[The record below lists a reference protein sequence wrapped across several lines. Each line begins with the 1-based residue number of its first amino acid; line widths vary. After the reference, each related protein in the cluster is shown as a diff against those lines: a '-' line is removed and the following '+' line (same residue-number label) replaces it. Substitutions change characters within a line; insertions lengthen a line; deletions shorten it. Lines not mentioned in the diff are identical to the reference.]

1 MTTKREAVVVGGGL
15 AGITTSLI
23 LAERGWGV
31 TLVEARPRLGGRATS
46 YKRGDLTVDNGQHV
60 FLRCCTAYRG
70 LLERLGAGPDTGMT
84 HLQDRLDIP
93 LRSAADGT
101 EARLRRNGLP
111 APLHLARALG
121 GYGLL
126 PLRDRAKLG
135 GPALALRRTDPS
147 STEVDE
153 RGFGQF
159 LREHGQSQ
167 AAIDRLWSVIST
179 ATLNIAPDD
188 ASLALAAKVFRTGL
202 LETNDGADLGYAT
215 VPLGRIHDEL
225 ARKAL
230 GNAGVTVLDS
240 TKAEPLAPDAQSD
253 NPTSDHMTAWVGQ
266 EPEFPQR
273 PNTPQTTAG
282 PEPARTEQQL
292 STPQVAAGSSEPL
305 PPDALSDNPTS
316 ENMTIQAGQGPD
328 TLPAT
333 AGRSAPLAPH
343 PHAQSDNPTITVT
356 DRAGNSTVLTADA
369 IILAVPHDTAAD
381 LLPRSYRPTGFDGL
395 GHSPILNIHLRYDRP
410 VLDGPF
416 LAAVDSP
423 AQWIFDRTAAS
434 GLDGPPGSYL
444 AITVSAADDLID
456 TPTRE
461 LAALFEAEVARLL
474 PDAAGAR
481 LEECFVTRERHATFR
496 QERGSAALRPG
507 PATGM
512 PGVYLAGA
520 WTDTGWPDTME
531 SAVRSGIAAARLV
544 VDQTTGE
551 G

>member
-1 MTTKREAVVVGGGL
+1 MNAGPTETGQRAVVVGGGL
-15 AGITTSLI
+15 AGITTALV
-23 LAERGWGV
+23 LAERGWSV

-46 YKRGDLTVDNGQHV
+46 YRRGELTVDNGQHV

-70 LLERLGAGPDTGMT
+70 LLDRLGAGPDTGLT

-93 LRSAADGT
+93 LKSASDAST
-101 EARLRRNGLP
+101 ARLRRTALP
-111 APLHLARALG
+111 APLHLAVALG

-135 GPALALRRTDPS
+135 GPAFALRRTDPAS
-147 STEVDE
+147 LDVDE
-153 RGFGQF
+153 QGFGHF
-159 LREHGQSQ
+159 LREKGQSQ

-230 GNAGVTVLDS
+230 DAAGVTVLDS
-240 TKAEPLAPDAQSD
+240 TKAEPLSEVPLIRTVTVVDRS
-253 NPTSDHMTAWVGQ
+253 G
-266 EPEFPQR
+266 E
-273 PNTPQTTAG
+273 
-282 PEPARTEQQL
+282 RTE
-292 STPQVAAGSSEPL
+292 
-305 PPDALSDNPTS
+305 
-316 ENMTIQAGQGPD
+316 
-328 TLPAT
+328 
-333 AGRSAPLAPH
+333 LA
-343 PHAQSDNPTITVT
+343 
-356 DRAGNSTVLTADA
+356 ADA
-369 IILAVPHDTAAD
+369 VVLAVPHDVAAT
-381 LLPRSYRPTGFDGL
+381 LLPTPHHPTAFGKL

-416 LAAVDSP
+416 LAAVDTP

-434 GLDGPPGSYL
+434 GLDGPAGRYV
-444 AITVSAADDLID
+444 AVTVSAADALCE

-461 LAALFEAEVARLL
+461 LATLFEAELARLL
-474 PDAAGAR
+474 PKTKDAR
-481 LEECFVTRERHATFR
+481 LEEVFVTREQHATFR
-496 QERGSAALRPG
+496 QERGSAPLRPG

-520 WTDTGWPDTME
+520 WTATGWPDTME
-531 SAVRSGIAAARLV
+531 SAVRSGINAARLV
-544 VDQTTGE
+544 VDHTTGE

>member
-1 MTTKREAVVVGGGL
+1 MSAPSDMSGRPARAVVVGGGL
-15 AGITTSLI
+15 AGITASLV
-23 LAERGWGV
+23 LAERGWSV

-46 YKRGDLTVDNGQHV
+46 YKRGELTVDNGQHV

-70 LLERLGAGPDTGMT
+70 LLDRLGAGPGTGMT

-93 LRSAADGT
+93 LKSAADAST
-101 EARLRRNGLP
+101 ARLRRNGLP
-111 APLHLARALG
+111 APLHLAKALG

-135 GPALALRRTDPS
+135 GPALAIRRTDPES
-147 STEVDE
+147 READE

-159 LREHGQSQ
+159 LRDHGQSQ

-179 ATLNIAPDD
+179 ATLNINPDD

-202 LETNDGADLGYAT
+202 LETNDGSDLGYAT

-240 TKAEPLAPDAQSD
+240 TKAEPLE
-253 NPTSDHMTAWVGQ
+253 TASG
-266 EPEFPQR
+266 
-273 PNTPQTTAG
+273 TTA
-282 PEPARTEQQL
+282 
-292 STPQVAAGSSEPL
+292 V
-305 PPDALSDNPTS
+305 
-316 ENMTIQAGQGPD
+316 
-328 TLPAT
+328 
-333 AGRSAPLAPH
+333 
-343 PHAQSDNPTITVT
+343 TVT
-356 DRAGNSTVLTADA
+356 DRAEQSTTIEADA
-369 IILAVPHDTAAD
+369 VVLAVPHDVAAS
-381 LLPRSYRPTGFDGL
+381 LLPDEHHPTDFGKL

-434 GLDGPPGSYL
+434 GLDGPPGRYL

-461 LAALFEAEVARLL
+461 LAALFEAELARLL
-474 PDAAGAR
+474 PGAAGAR
-481 LEECFVTRERHATFR
+481 LEECFATRERHATFR
-496 QERGSAALRPG
+496 QERGSAPLRPG
-507 PATGM
+507 PATGV

-520 WTDTGWPDTME
+520 WTATGWPDTME
-531 SAVRSGIAAARLV
+531 SAVRSGIGAARLV

>member
-1 MTTKREAVVVGGGL
+1 MSEHSPHQSTARRAVVVGGGL
-15 AGITTSLI
+15 AGITTALV
-23 LAERGWGV
+23 LAERGWEV
-31 TLVEARPRLGGRATS
+31 TLAEARPRLGGRATS
-46 YKRGDLTVDNGQHV
+46 YRRGELTVDNGQHV
-60 FLRCCTAYRG
+60 FLRCCSAYRG
-70 LLERLGAGPDTGMT
+70 LLDRLGAGPGTGMT

-93 LRSAADGT
+93 LKSASDAST
-101 EARLRRNGLP
+101 ARLRRSGLP

-135 GPALALRRTDPS
+135 GPALALRRTDPTS
-147 STEVDE
+147 ATVDE
-153 RGFGQF
+153 QGFGHF

-202 LETNDGADLGYAT
+202 LEHNDGSDLGYAT

-230 GNAGVTVLDS
+230 DAAGVTVLES
-240 TKAEPLAPDAQSD
+240 TKAEPLESD
-253 NPTSDHMTAWVGQ
+253 GNSDSNTASAEGG
-266 EPEFPQR
+266 R
-273 PNTPQTTAG
+273 
-282 PEPARTEQQL
+282 
-292 STPQVAAGSSEPL
+292 AAV
-305 PPDALSDNPTS
+305 
-316 ENMTIQAGQGPD
+316 
-328 TLPAT
+328 TL
-333 AGRSAPLAPH
+333 
-343 PHAQSDNPTITVT
+343 T
-356 DRAGNSTVLTADA
+356 DRAGQSSTLTVDA
-369 IILAVPHDTAAD
+369 VVLAVPHDVAAT
-381 LLPRSYRPTGFDGL
+381 LLPQSHHPTEFAKL
-395 GHSPILNIHLRYDRP
+395 GHSPILNIHLRYDRT

-434 GLDGPPGSYL
+434 GVDGPPGSYL
-444 AITVSAADDLID
+444 AITVSAADALAD

-474 PDAAGAR
+474 PAARSAR
-481 LEECFVTRERHATFR
+481 VEDCFVTREQHATFR
-496 QERGSAALRPG
+496 QARGSAALRPG
-507 PATGM
+507 PGTSM

-531 SAVRSGIAAARLV
+531 SAVRSGISAARLV
-544 VDQTTGE
+544 VDHTTGE

>member
-1 MTTKREAVVVGGGL
+1 MSAERTAVVVGGGL
-15 AGITTSLI
+15 AGITAALV

-31 TLVEARPRLGGRATS
+31 TLAEARPRLGGRATS
-46 YKRGDLTVDNGQHV
+46 YRRGELTVDNGQHV

-70 LLERLGAGPDTGMT
+70 LLERLGAGPQSGLT

-93 LRSAADGT
+93 LKSAADAST
-101 EARLRRNGLP
+101 ARLRRTRAP
-111 APLHLARALG
+111 APLHLALALG

-126 PLRDRAKLG
+126 PLRDRARLG
-135 GPALALRRTDPS
+135 GPALALRRTDPADPA
-147 STEVDE
+147 VDE
-153 RGFGQF
+153 QGFGQF
-159 LREHGQSQ
+159 LRGHGQSQ

-202 LETNDGADLGYAT
+202 LEHADGADLGYAA

-225 ARKAL
+225 AREAL
-230 GNAGVTVLDS
+230 DAAGVSVLDS
-240 TKAEPLAPDAQSD
+240 TKAEPLSSDGPAPGNPAVSLTDRSGQSTELSPDA
-253 NPTSDHMTAWVGQ
+253 V
-266 EPEFPQR
+266 
-273 PNTPQTTAG
+273 
-282 PEPARTEQQL
+282 
-292 STPQVAAGSSEPL
+292 V
-305 PPDALSDNPTS
+305 
-316 ENMTIQAGQGPD
+316 
-328 TLPAT
+328 
-333 AGRSAPLAPH
+333 
-343 PHAQSDNPTITVT
+343 
-356 DRAGNSTVLTADA
+356 
-369 IILAVPHDTAAD
+369 LAVPHDAAAA
-381 LLPRSYRPTGFDGL
+381 LLPQRHHPTGFARL

-434 GLDGPPGSYL
+434 GLDGPAGRYL
-444 AITVSAADDLID
+444 AITVSAADALAG
-456 TPTRE
+456 TPAKE

-474 PDAAGAR
+474 PAARGAR
-481 LEECFVTRERHATFR
+481 LEEVFVTREQHATFR

-507 PATGM
+507 PGTGM

-531 SAVRSGIAAARLV
+531 SAVRSGIDAARLV
-544 VDQTTGE
+544 ARRTTGE

>member
-1 MTTKREAVVVGGGL
+1 MSPGLRERRAVVVGGGL
-15 AGITTSLI
+15 AGITAALV
-23 LAERGWGV
+23 LAERGWAV
-31 TLVEARPRLGGRATS
+31 TVVEARPRLGGRATS
-46 YKRGDLTVDNGQHV
+46 YRRGGLTVDNGQHV

-70 LLERLGAGPDTGMT
+70 LLDRLGAGPDSGLT

-93 LRSAADGT
+93 LKSASDAST
-101 EARLRRNGLP
+101 ARLRRTRLP
-111 APLHLARALG
+111 APLHLAFALG

-126 PLRDRAKLG
+126 PLRDRVRLG
-135 GPALALRRTDPS
+135 GPAFALRRTDPGS
-147 STEVDE
+147 ERADA

-215 VPLGRIHDEL
+215 VPLGRIHDES
-225 ARKAL
+225 AGKAL
-230 GNAGVTVLDS
+230 DAAGVRVLRA
-240 TKAEPLAPDAQSD
+240 TKAEPLTGEREQRAVTVVDRSGLRSD
-253 NPTSDHMTAWVGQ
+253 
-266 EPEFPQR
+266 
-273 PNTPQTTAG
+273 
-282 PEPARTEQQL
+282 
-292 STPQVAAGSSEPL
+292 
-305 PPDALSDNPTS
+305 
-316 ENMTIQAGQGPD
+316 
-328 TLPAT
+328 
-333 AGRSAPLAPH
+333 LA
-343 PHAQSDNPTITVT
+343 
-356 DRAGNSTVLTADA
+356 ADA
-369 IILAVPHDTAAD
+369 IVLAVPHDVAAT
-381 LLPRSYRPTGFDGL
+381 LLPQPHHPTAFGKL

-434 GLDGPPGSYL
+434 GLDGPPGRYL
-444 AITVSAADDLID
+444 AVTVSAADEFAD

-461 LAALFEAEVARLL
+461 LAALFEAELARLL
-474 PDAAGAR
+474 PQAADAG
-481 LEECFVTRERHATFR
+481 LEEVFVTRERHATFR
-496 QERGSAALRPG
+496 QERGSASLRPG

-512 PGVYLAGA
+512 SGVYLAGA
-520 WTDTGWPDTME
+520 WTATGWPDTME
-531 SAVRSGIAAARLV
+531 SAVRSGINAARLV

>member
-1 MTTKREAVVVGGGL
+1 MNAEPSEPRRRAVVVGGGL
-15 AGITTSLI
+15 AGITTSLV

-46 YKRGDLTVDNGQHV
+46 YRRGELTVDNGQHV

-70 LLERLGAGPDTGMT
+70 LLDRLGAGPETGLT

-93 LRSAADGT
+93 LKSAADAGT
-101 EARLRRNGLP
+101 ARLRRTGLP
-111 APLHLARALG
+111 APLHLAVALG

-135 GPALALRRTDPS
+135 GPAFALRRTDPAS
-147 STEVDE
+147 LAVDE
-153 RGFGQF
+153 QGFGHF
-159 LREHGQSQ
+159 LREKGQSR

-230 GNAGVTVLDS
+230 DAAGVTVLDA
-240 TKAEPLAPDAQSD
+240 TKAEPLADSAS
-253 NPTSDHMTAWVGQ
+253 TRSVGVVDRSG
-266 EPEFPQR
+266 QR
-273 PNTPQTTAG
+273 V
-282 PEPARTEQQL
+282 E
-292 STPQVAAGSSEPL
+292 L
-305 PPDALSDNPTS
+305 P
-316 ENMTIQAGQGPD
+316 
-328 TLPAT
+328 
-333 AGRSAPLAPH
+333 
-343 PHAQSDNPTITVT
+343 
-356 DRAGNSTVLTADA
+356 ADA
-369 IILAVPHDTAAD
+369 IVLAVPHDVAAS
-381 LLPRSYRPTGFDGL
+381 LLPTPHHPTAFAKL

-416 LAAVDSP
+416 LAAVDTP

-434 GLDGPPGSYL
+434 GLDGPAGRYL
-444 AITVSAADDLID
+444 AVTVSAADDLSE

-461 LAALFEAEVARLL
+461 LAALFEAELARLL
-474 PDAAGAR
+474 PKTKQAR
-481 LEECFVTRERHATFR
+481 LEEVFVTREQHATFR
-496 QERGSAALRPG
+496 QERGSAPLRPG

-512 PGVYLAGA
+512 AGVYLAGA
-520 WTDTGWPDTME
+520 WTATGWPDTME
-531 SAVRSGIAAARLV
+531 SAVRSGINAARLV
-544 VDQTTGE
+544 VDHTTGE